1 MPQSPDDEEEDGN
14 RRRTNVLV
22 FAVVVVLVVGGVW
35 LVNKFVAMR
44 NLQNCLDSGRTN
56 CMPIPR
62 H

>member
-62 H
+62 Q

>member
-1 MPQSPDDEEEDGN
+1 MPQSPDDKEDDDN

-35 LVNKFVAMR
+35 LVNKLLATR

-56 CMPIPR
+56 CMPISR